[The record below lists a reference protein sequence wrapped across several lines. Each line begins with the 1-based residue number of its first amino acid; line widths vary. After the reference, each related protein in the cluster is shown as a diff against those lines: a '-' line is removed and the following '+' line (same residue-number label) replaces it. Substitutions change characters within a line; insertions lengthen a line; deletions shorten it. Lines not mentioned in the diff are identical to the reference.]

1 LLQTWSDR
9 GRVIYGA
16 VIDFSRGGRL
26 IHFAFLLIAVVLL
39 VGRMNGL
46 RALTALLVCGMILYA
61 TVVLVAAGGRRVP
74 VQPLFLG
81 AVLMLCIC
89 VFAII
94 AGPTRKA
101 AIGAA
106 GAFSGLAVG
115 GACVAMFSGLLGLSG
130 LEGDAAMAIR
140 TFTHADL
147 DYPGLLQAG
156 MVLGLAGCVMDVAI
170 AIASA
175 THEVARAKPDIAR
188 WALFL
193 SGMRVGNGVMVPMVV
208 VLAFA
213 YAGLNLPILMLPQL
227 LPEQPVPVL
236 LSNER
241 IAVEALRILVGGM
254 SLVATVP
261 ATALFASLWKR
272 NNAETHDAMA

>member
-1 LLQTWSDR
+1 
-9 GRVIYGA
+9 
-16 VIDFSRGGRL
+16 
-26 IHFAFLLIAVVLL
+26 
-39 VGRMNGL
+39 M
-46 RALTALLVCGMILYA
+46 
-61 TVVLVAAGGRRVP
+61 P

-115 GACVAMFSGLLGLSG
+115 GACVAVLSGLLGLSG

-188 WALFL
+188 WELFL
-193 SGMRVGNGVMVPMVV
+193 SGMRGVNGVMVPMVV

-227 LPEQPVPVL
+227 LPEQPVTIL